1 MKRTHLLL
9 FFIFSCF
16 LTFAQKPKLD
26 KGMYAVFYTDKG
38 NIYCEL
44 EYEKTPM
51 TVGNFVA
58 LAQGK
63 FEKDSIK
70 ISKPYYNGLKFHRVI
85 PDFMVQG
92 GCPTG
97 TGTGNPGYQFD
108 DEFHTDLKHD
118 SPGILSMANAGPG
131 TNGSQFFITHIAT
144 PWLDGKHTVFGKV
157 VEGQPVVDSIAQDD
171 IIKSL
176 LIIPQGKDAKGFNAI
191 EAFRTFEGSREKR
204 IANEKAINEAELD
217 KISSGFKKTESG
229 LRYKILEQGSGVKA
243 EKKCRKLLDA
253 KICKDLV
260 SQTVEE
266 YTYFLHDS
274 DDKQLNWKSLCPITP
289 AKYETA
295 TKMQD
300 YYNLCSPITPKLT
313 IETSDIFDGRY
324 PFRIS
329 RFNAN
334 EGSKHIGKGYIDIN
348 NGIMTVAKEGR
359 ILTTSSTDL
368 FDSFTG
374 QIDKNGN
381 VSSFV
386 KINVLTGKSDLYTV
400 NLVGTKDDQIQGEWD
415 DYFDVILT
423 LGKKE

>member
-1 MKRTHLLL
+1 MSYYKNTYKKN
-9 FFIFSCF
+9 
-16 LTFAQKPKLD
+16 T
-26 KGMYAVFYTDKG
+26 
-38 NIYCEL
+38 
-44 EYEKTPM
+44 TP
-51 TVGNFVA
+51 
-58 LAQGK
+58 Q
-63 FEKDSIK
+63 
-70 ISKPYYNGLKFHRVI
+70 
-85 PDFMVQG
+85 
-92 GCPTG
+92 
-97 TGTGNPGYQFD
+97 
-108 DEFHTDLKHD
+108 
-118 SPGILSMANAGPG
+118 
-131 TNGSQFFITHIAT
+131 
-144 PWLDGKHTVFGKV
+144 
-157 VEGQPVVDSIAQDD
+157 
-171 IIKSL
+171 
-176 LIIPQGKDAKGFNAI
+176 
-191 EAFRTFEGSREKR
+191 R
-204 IANEKAINEAELD
+204 IAFYD
-217 KISSGFKKTESG
+217 
-229 LRYKILEQGSGVKA
+229 GVKA

-274 DDKQLNWKSLCPITP
+274 DDKQLNWKSLCPTTP

-313 IETSDIFDGRY
+313 IETSNIFDGRY

-400 NLVGTKDDQIQGEWD
+400 NLVGTKDDQLQGEWD